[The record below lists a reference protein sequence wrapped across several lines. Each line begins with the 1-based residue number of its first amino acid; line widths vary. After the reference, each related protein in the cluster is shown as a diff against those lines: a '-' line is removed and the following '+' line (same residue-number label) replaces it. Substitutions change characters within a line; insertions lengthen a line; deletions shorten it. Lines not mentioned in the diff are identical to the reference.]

1 MQDLIKKIKNPQD
14 NESKIIKGLR
24 ADYYAKKIKMMR
36 DIDKDIEIESKKIRQ
51 EIFIWVVL
59 VVSFSAMLYSILN
72 FLTN

>member
-1 MQDLIKKIKNPQD
+1 MRDLIEKIKNPKD
-14 NESKIIKGLR
+14 DESKIIKGFR

-36 DIDKDIEIESKKIRQ
+36 DIDKDIERESKKIRQ
-51 EIFIWVVL
+51 EIFVWTVL

>member
-1 MQDLIKKIKNPQD
+1 MQDLIKKIKNPQED
-14 NESKIIKGLR
+14 ESKIIKGFR

-36 DIDKDIEIESKKIRQ
+36 DIDRDIELESKKIRQ
-51 EIFIWVVL
+51 EIFVWVVL